1 MLGTAKEKVNLM
13 LESIKRF
20 PMFDLIK
27 KTVKTPLSMHWSIVF
42 LYATFVYALN
52 DFWLATWLFLGS
64 LISVLIHEWS
74 HVYFANKYGYETK
87 KIVFMAL
94 GAAAMIDLE
103 KHVKDHKNEA
113 LLALAGPVSSFVLGM
128 LLVPLFMIWRND
140 FLAIMIAL
148 NVLMAIFNAIPV
160 YPLDGGR
167 VFSSLLSLKLGAEK
181 ALKVVR
187 VINYVVLIPSLVYYL
202 YNFSVWM
209 IAIILFVGIVSHLEI
224 KKRLSILEGSGSTDV
239 GNFFL

>member
-1 MLGTAKEKVNLM
+1 MKFKKGKKLM
-13 LESIKRF
+13 LE
-20 PMFDLIK
+20 LLK
-27 KTVKTPLSMHWSIVF
+27 KTLKTPLSLHWSVVF
-42 LYATFVYALN
+42 LYATFVYAIN

-64 LISVLIHEWS
+64 IVSVLVHEWS

-94 GAAAMIDLE
+94 GGAAMIDLE

-113 LLALAGPVSSFVLGM
+113 MLALAGPVSSFVLGM
-128 LLVPLFMIWRND
+128 LLVPLFMVWRSD

-148 NVLMAIFNAIPV
+148 NVLMAIFNAVPV

-167 VFSSLLSLKLGAEK
+167 IFSSLLSLKFGAEK
-181 ALKVVR
+181 ALKAVR
-187 VINYVVLIPSLVYYL
+187 IINYVVLIPSLIYYL

-209 IAIILFVGIVSHLEI
+209 IAIILFVGVISHFEI
-224 KKRLSILEGSGSTDV
+224 KKRLSILEGTDNSNNL